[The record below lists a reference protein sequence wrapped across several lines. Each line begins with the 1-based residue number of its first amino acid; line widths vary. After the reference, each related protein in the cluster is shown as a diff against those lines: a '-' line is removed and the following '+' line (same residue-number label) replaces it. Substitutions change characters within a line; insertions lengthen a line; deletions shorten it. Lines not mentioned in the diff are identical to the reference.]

1 MVWFSQ
7 ILELRESHI
16 STQGVKSKLS
26 SWSHI
31 SSVTDSKVMT
41 RGHPLDCDE
50 GKIKFS
56 TESRKIKQN
65 RHNWVQWIT
74 NCFCQTLFTNARLHC
89 LFRYALPQKFCWMS
103 HKHRSREGRTEIG
116 VRKRA
121 AQHYEAVDHLVKTP
135 FIFRC
140 DWKKRHLL
148 SRTLELNMSMK
159 WKSSIILEGIF
170 QPVILATFKGLS
182 IFLPK
187 SLALQTVLKPV
198 SRNCLIWLHCND
210 SYLEGLFMIHCAG
223 KEIPPLLGMSH

>member
-1 MVWFSQ
+1 
-7 ILELRESHI
+7 
-16 STQGVKSKLS
+16 
-26 SWSHI
+26 
-31 SSVTDSKVMT
+31 MT
-41 RGHPLDCDE
+41 WGHPLDCDE
-50 GKIKFS
+50 DKIKFS

-65 RHNWVQWIT
+65 RHNSVQWIT
-74 NCFCQTLFTNARLHC
+74 NCFYQTLFTNARLHC
-89 LFRYALPQKFCWMS
+89 LFRYAVPQKFC

-140 DWKKRHLL
+140 DWMKRHLL

-182 IFLPK
+182 IFLPQ
-187 SLALQTVLKPV
+187 SLALQTFLKPRLQE
-198 SRNCLIWLHCND
+198 SLDLAA
-210 SYLEGLFMIHCAG
+210 L
-223 KEIPPLLGMSH
+223 